1 MVNRP
6 TGRPVREGALT
17 VAELVQQGRLA
28 GVRMSG
34 SSGRGTEVRS
44 VRIVD
49 RTAALDTLE
58 PHTAV
63 VLTGRVAAAGW
74 TVEMALRKAWEHAAA
89 CVVVTESAGRPG
101 SVGALADRL
110 GVPLL
115 VIDEDPLDAAVRI
128 ASAVARPDAG
138 RTALV
143 AQAARALA
151 DAGPHAGR
159 VLSALH
165 AVLPSTA
172 VALAGT
178 AGEVLA
184 GRRAALSVE
193 GGALTVRVEVP
204 DGDGGSLGTLV
215 ARSGSRVAGWEE
227 TVRDV
232 LGLAVA
238 PLTAW
243 CALRRLDD
251 ERTGHRAEL
260 LLRRLL
266 KADARALGDDG
277 PGAGPGEEE
286 RAEAAALG
294 WPARGPLVAY
304 ALRPVAG
311 REGPDPGP
319 ALRAVWAAVG
329 PGGPLVAYEG
339 CWVAWQSVT
348 PAEGA
353 DPLDGA
359 TRHLA
364 DTLAALAAYVPVA
377 GGVAGTA
384 ESLPSLGPVLADACA
399 AAGVAA
405 AGDPG
410 SVVRGDRMGAA
421 QLLSA
426 VPTELLRGP
435 AEVVLAP
442 LLAADRDGTL
452 LRTLA
457 VVLDAGA
464 APTAAA
470 EVLGVHRNTVAAR
483 LERIRSLGFDP
494 DDAPQRLALHL
505 ACRVL
510 LSGDGDDER

>member
-6 TGRPVREGALT
+6 QARPAGRAPREDALT

-34 SSGRGTEVRS
+34 ASGRDAEVRS

-89 CVVVTESAGRPG
+89 CVVVTESAARPG

-115 VIDEDPLDAAVRI
+115 VIDEDALDAAVRI

-151 DAGPHAGR
+151 GTGPHAGR

-165 AVLPSTA
+165 TVLPSTA
-172 VALAGT
+172 VALTGP

-184 GRRAALSVE
+184 GRRAALTAE

-204 DGDGGSLGTLV
+204 GGDGTVLGTLL
-215 ARSGSRVAGWEE
+215 ARSGSRVAGWGE
-227 TVRDV
+227 TVQDV
-232 LGLAVA
+232 LRLAVA

-243 CALRRLDD
+243 CAVRRLED
-251 ERTGHRAEL
+251 ERTGSRAAL
-260 LLRRLL
+260 LLHRLL
-266 KADARALGDDG
+266 DA
-277 PGAGPGEEE
+277 PGEEE
-286 RAEAAALG
+286 LAEAAALG
-294 WPARGPLVAY
+294 WQAGGPLVVH
-304 ALRPVAG
+304 ALRPLAG

-319 ALRAVWAAVG
+319 ALRAVWAASG
-329 PGGPLVAYEG
+329 PGGPLVSYQG
-339 CWVAWQSVT
+339 CWVAWESVA
-348 PAEGA
+348 PEDGA

-359 TRHLA
+359 A
-364 DTLAALAAYVPVA
+364 DALSRALAALAAYVPAA

-384 ESLPSLGPVLADACA
+384 TGLGTLGPALADACA

-405 AGDPG
+405 TAAPG
-410 SVVRGDRMGAA
+410 TVVRGDRMGAA

-426 VPTELLRGP
+426 VPSDLLRGP

-442 LLAADRDGTL
+442 LLAADRDGSL

-470 EVLGVHRNTVAAR
+470 GVLGVHRNTVASR
-483 LERIRSLGFDP
+483 LDRIRALGFDP
-494 DDAPQRLALHL
+494 DDPSQRLALHL

-510 LSGDGDDER
+510 LRDRDRGA

>member
-1 MVNRP
+1 MVN
-6 TGRPVREGALT
+6 RPVREGPLT

-28 GVRMSG
+28 GVRMAG
-34 SSGRGTEVRS
+34 ASGRDAEVRS

-49 RTAALDTLE
+49 RTSVLDRLE

-89 CVVVTESAGRPG
+89 CVVVTGAAGRPG

-115 VIDEDPLDAAVRI
+115 VIDEDALDAAVRI

-151 DAGPHAGR
+151 DTGPHAGR

-172 VALAGT
+172 VALTGST
-178 AGEVLA
+178 GELLA
-184 GRRAALSVE
+184 GRRAALSE
-193 GGALTVRVEVP
+193 QGGALTVRVEVP
-204 DGDGGSLGTLV
+204 DGAGGSLGVLV
-215 ARSGSRVAGWEE
+215 ARSGSRVAGWGE

-232 LGLAVA
+232 LRLAVA

-243 CALRRLDD
+243 CAVRRLDD
-251 ERTGHRAEL
+251 ERTGHRAAL

-266 KADARALGDDG
+266 EADA
-277 PGAGPGEEE
+277 GATGADETAGSE

-294 WPARGPLVAY
+294 WPDRGPFVGY

-311 REGPDPGP
+311 WDGPDPGP
-319 ALRAVWAAVG
+319 ALRAVWSSAG
-329 PGGPLVAYEG
+329 PGGPLVAYG
-339 CWVAWQSVT
+339 PCWVAWESVA
-348 PAEGA
+348 PADGV
-353 DPLDGA
+353 DPLEA
-359 TRHLA
+359 AARRLA
-364 DTLAALAAYVPVA
+364 DALTAMAPYVPA
-377 GGVAGTA
+377 TGGVAGTA
-384 ESLPSLGPVLADACA
+384 ASSAALGPVLNDACA

-405 AGDPG
+405 AGKPG
-410 SVVRGDRMGAA
+410 RVVRGDRMGAA

-426 VPTELLRGP
+426 VPTEMLRGP

-483 LERIRSLGFDP
+483 LERIRALGFDP
-494 DDAPQRLALHL
+494 DDASQRLALHL

-510 LSGDGDDER
+510 LRDEGAAS

>member
-6 TGRPVREGALT
+6 QARPAGRAPREDALT

-34 SSGRGTEVRS
+34 ASGRDAEVRS

-115 VIDEDPLDAAVRI
+115 VIDEDALDAAVRI

-138 RTALV
+138 RTALL

-151 DAGPHAGR
+151 GTGPHAGR

-165 AVLPSTA
+165 TVLPSTA
-172 VALAGT
+172 VALTGP

-184 GRRAALSVE
+184 GRRAALTAE
-193 GGALTVRVEVP
+193 GGALSVRVEVP
-204 DGDGGSLGTLV
+204 DSDGGALGTLL
-215 ARSGSRVAGWEE
+215 ARSGSRVAGWSE
-227 TVRDV
+227 TVQDV
-232 LGLAVA
+232 LSLAVA

-243 CALRRLDD
+243 CAVRRLED
-251 ERTGHRAEL
+251 ERTGSRAAL
-260 LLRRLL
+260 LLHRLL
-266 KADARALGDDG
+266 DA
-277 PGAGPGEEE
+277 PGEEE

-294 WPARGPLVAY
+294 WQAAGPLVVY
-304 ALRPVAG
+304 ALRPVPG

-319 ALRAVWAAVG
+319 ALRAVWAASG
-329 PGGPLVAYEG
+329 PGGPLVAYKG
-339 CWVAWQSVT
+339 CWVAWQSVA
-348 PAEGA
+348 PEEAGADPLNGA
-353 DPLDGA
+353 DPLDRA
-359 TRHLA
+359 A
-364 DTLAALAAYVPVA
+364 DALSRTLAALAAYVPVA

-384 ESLPSLGPVLADACA
+384 TGLGTLGPALADACA

-405 AGDPG
+405 TAAPG
-410 SVVRGDRMGAA
+410 TVVRGDRMGAA

-426 VPTELLRGP
+426 VPADLLRGP
-435 AEVVLAP
+435 AEVVLGP
-442 LLAADRDGTL
+442 LLAADRDGSL

-470 EVLGVHRNTVAAR
+470 EVLGVHRNTVASR
-483 LERIRSLGFDP
+483 LERIRALGFDP
-494 DDAPQRLALHL
+494 DDPSQRLALHL

-510 LSGDGDDER
+510 LRDTDRGA